1 MTRYRLQELM
11 DERGLSASELS
22 RRAHLGQ
29 PTLHKIAAGLQE
41 PPPAILER
49 LAEALGVTPEE
60 LIEAP
65 AR

>member
-11 DERGLSASELS
+11 DTRGLSAWDLAN
-22 RRAHLGQ
+22 RAHLSM
-29 PTLHKIAAGLQE
+29 PTIHKIAAGLHE

-49 LAEALGVTPEE
+49 LAEVLGVTPEE